1 MSGNEQSEKTG
12 EVRGTIN
19 DPSLP
24 ERLEL
29 RYKATVSRSEESEE
43 MEKPVEKIM
52 RKIKESRS

>member
-1 MSGNEQSEKTG
+1 MSKNEQSE
-12 EVRGTIN
+12 ERREIRGTIN
-19 DPSLP
+19 APSLP
-24 ERLEL
+24 EGLEL

>member
-1 MSGNEQSEKTG
+1 MSENEQSEKTG

-24 ERLEL
+24 EGLRL
-29 RYKATVSRSEESEE
+29 RYKATVSRSGESEE